1 MVRGS
6 VITFVF
12 QIISL
17 AVGVVSRSLLAR
29 MLHPYGMGL
38 FTIFVFIPT
47 LLHAASN
54 LGLNYSIVNF
64 IGRKRYNA
72 AAMSGLALG
81 GGLLI
86 SIITIAVSAVIYAIV
101 RYAYM
106 GRDLVELPNAAIG
119 LAVIVYIPYMLWFC
133 NLFVHLARNR
143 IVAYN
148 IVWTIQPVVAFIGY
162 FLTWLLLPKSGDIV
176 AKSAFVYL
184 SYSAGVVASLI
195 AGLVIL
201 GREGLLR
208 WTYPKGALKESI
220 IFGIKTHIGSFVG
233 FLGLHMSIPFINS
246 FIDTASLGIYTTTAL
261 PIGEAF
267 KRIFS
272 SISTAMLP
280 IASSAEGEKGNTLI
294 NVVMRNTIF
303 ICVVTLAAFAVVCRP
318 VILILFGKDYAGG
331 VEPTLVILIW
341 IFFTTLGKVFQSDA
355 VGRGKPLWITY
366 TTILTFVV
374 LFVCS
379 WIMVPRTGLMGAAWA
394 STFSAIAGYL
404 LWIILYVTRADG
416 FSLVNSTFI
425 KSKDFGKIFNKLFKL
440 GRTPIQPPED

>member
-6 VITFVF
+6 VITFIF
-12 QIISL
+12 QVVSL

-29 MLHPYGMGL
+29 MLHGYGLGL

-64 IGRKRYNA
+64 IGRKRYDA

-81 GGLLI
+81 GAFMI
-86 SIITIAVSAVIYAIV
+86 SIITIAVSAVIYGIV
-101 RYAYM
+101 RYTYM
-106 GRDLVELPNAAIG
+106 GRDLVELPNAAII
-119 LAVIVYIPYMLWFC
+119 LAVIIYIPYMLWFC
-133 NLFVHLARNR
+133 NLFVHLGRNR

-162 FLTWLLLPKSGDIV
+162 FLTWFLLSKSSDIV
-176 AKSAFVYL
+176 TKSACVYL

-195 AGLVIL
+195 AGMIIL
-201 GREGLLR
+201 AREGLLR
-208 WTYPKGALKESI
+208 WTYPKGALREGI
-220 IFGIKTHIGSFVG
+220 IFGIQTHIGSFVG
-233 FLGLHMSIPFINS
+233 FLGLKMSIPFINS
-246 FIDTASLGIYTTTAL
+246 FMDTASVGLYSIPLT
-261 PIGEAF
+261 IGEAF

-272 SISTAMLP
+272 SISTALLP
-280 IASSAEGEKGNTLI
+280 IASSVGEEKGNTLI

-303 ICVVTLAAFAVVCRP
+303 ICAVTLAVFAVVCRP
-318 VILILFGKDYAGG
+318 VIVFLFGEEFSSAT
-331 VEPTLVILIW
+331 EPTLVILLW
-341 IFFTTLGKVFQSDA
+341 AFFATLGKVFQSDS

-379 WIMVPRTGLMGAAWA
+379 WVMVPRSGLMGAAWA
-394 STFSAIAGYL
+394 STFSAGAGYL
-404 LWIILYVTRADG
+404 LWITLYITKADG
-416 FSLVNSTFI
+416 FSLMNSTFI
-425 KSKDFGKIFNKLFKL
+425 KSKDFGKIFNKLFRIRK
-440 GRTPIQPPED
+440 TPIHPPDV